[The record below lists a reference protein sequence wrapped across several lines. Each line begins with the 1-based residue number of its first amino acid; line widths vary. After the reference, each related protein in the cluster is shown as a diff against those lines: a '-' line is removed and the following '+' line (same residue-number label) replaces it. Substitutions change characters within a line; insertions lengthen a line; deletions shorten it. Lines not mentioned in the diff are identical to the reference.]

1 MLPPRY
7 DIQQAIDA
15 ERSRGQERHFS
26 HVRALKMDMPRVG
39 FASRLAGRLASI
51 AAVFRPSDPMR
62 EQAAQV
68 CRLADGSMG
77 RVAMR
82 RAGGKWIEVCV
93 RVSESSALAAKA
105 TADELT

>member
-1 MLPPRY
+1 VLPPRY

-15 ERSRGQERHFS
+15 ERFRGQERHFS

-39 FASRLAGRLASI
+39 FASRLAGRLASF
-51 AAVFRPSDPMR
+51 AAVFRPTDPMR
-62 EQAAQV
+62 EKAAKV

-82 RAGGKWIEVCV
+82 KAGWKWIEVCV
-93 RVSESSALAAKA
+93 RVSESSALGGKP
-105 TADELT
+105 TAEELT

>member
-7 DIQQAIDA
+7 DVQQAVDA
-15 ERSRGQERHFS
+15 ERFRGQERHFS
-26 HVRALKMDMPRVG
+26 HVRALKMDMPKVSL
-39 FASRLAGRLASI
+39 ASRLAGRLGSLATF
-51 AAVFRPSDPMR
+51 FRPSDPMR
-62 EQAAQV
+62 EKAAKV

-93 RVSESSALAAKA
+93 RVSESSGLAGKP
-105 TADELT
+105 TAEELT

>member
-7 DIQQAIDA
+7 DVQQAIDA
-15 ERSRGQERHFS
+15 ERFRGQERHFS
-26 HVRALKMDMPRVG
+26 HVRALKMDMPKVG
-39 FASRLAGRLASI
+39 LASWLVGRLASL

-62 EQAAQV
+62 ERVAKV

-93 RVSESSALAAKA
+93 RVSESSTLGGNP
-105 TADELT
+105 TAEELT